1 MSAYSFYKHNDNTAW
16 SELHNIRRD
25 LATLGELDDALQ
37 RTRAFLATFSRFP
50 GTAQLDEIENDYV
63 LMRDFM
69 LKGYQDDRRPQLYH
83 GLVCRLFRLL
93 CDVELAYRRVN
104 DATMASRRQTDSQ
117 IDLDETRSRLEAFV
131 SDVAMLSLELEGS
144 RAEKQRGVY
153 AEHQQYVQGLF
164 EDIVFSPQWSH
175 DFARQVAD
183 MVLSPTVDTA
193 DAQVMVSAVM
203 LSAMNIVDPEKLLAL
218 LQIYREAADVK
229 VRQRALVGW
238 VFALDEETPE
248 LFGQIHQQIDELLDR
263 PEVRQELQELQMQ
276 VVYCQNAER
285 DNARLQ
291 QDIMPSL
298 LRNQNLEI
306 TRFGIREKMDDP
318 LEDILHPDADDR
330 KMEELEKSVRKM
342 NDMRKQGADIYF
354 GGFSQMKRFPFF
366 YTLCNWFMPFYLEH
380 PQLAHL
386 PAALL
391 SSGMMKQLFQAGP
404 FCDSDK
410 YSFAL
415 GFSNVFN
422 NLPGNIRDMLLNGEA
437 TMEIAGGDDI
447 DHNEPSLIRR
457 MYLQDLYRFFRLSDR
472 RKTFVDPFDSSH
484 DYLFI
489 DGEAYQ
495 EKMGHE
501 ARNVQKFLL
510 KQERYGSLKVL
521 HDVYFSP
528 SNIDDLM
535 MKATLAMHDGRYL
548 EAQVTYAH
556 VCELEPDN
564 VKARKGYAL
573 ASFYAEDYHDAAEQ
587 YQSLADLYPA
597 NRSYALNLAIALIN
611 DEQAEEGVKTLF
623 KLAYEYPDDLNI
635 KRAMAWGQ
643 LWLKNT
649 AQAEKLY
656 EEILAAP
663 HKAPA
668 DYLNAGY
675 SKWFVGDIVEA
686 VALMKNYLDAASSE
700 QEGDRRFQL
709 FNKLTEDRELL
720 DQYHI
725 PKVDR
730 KLMVDLVT
738 QLYR

>member
-1 MSAYSFYKHNDNTAW
+1 
-16 SELHNIRRD
+16 
-25 LATLGELDDALQ
+25 
-37 RTRAFLATFSRFP
+37 
-50 GTAQLDEIENDYV
+50 
-63 LMRDFM
+63 
-69 LKGYQDDRRPQLYH
+69 
-83 GLVCRLFRLL
+83 
-93 CDVELAYRRVN
+93 
-104 DATMASRRQTDSQ
+104 
-117 IDLDETRSRLEAFV
+117 
-131 SDVAMLSLELEGS
+131 
-144 RAEKQRGVY
+144 
-153 AEHQQYVQGLF
+153 
-164 EDIVFSPQWSH
+164 
-175 DFARQVAD
+175 
-183 MVLSPTVDTA
+183 
-193 DAQVMVSAVM
+193 
-203 LSAMNIVDPEKLLAL
+203 
-218 LQIYREAADVK
+218 
-229 VRQRALVGW
+229 
-238 VFALDEETPE
+238 
-248 LFGQIHQQIDELLDR
+248 
-263 PEVRQELQELQMQ
+263 
-276 VVYCQNAER
+276 
-285 DNARLQ
+285 
-291 QDIMPSL
+291 
-298 LRNQNLEI
+298 
-306 TRFGIREKMDDP
+306 
-318 LEDILHPDADDR
+318 
-330 KMEELEKSVRKM
+330 
-342 NDMRKQGADIYF
+342 
-354 GGFSQMKRFPFF
+354 
-366 YTLCNWFMPFYLEH
+366 
-380 PQLAHL
+380 
-386 PAALL
+386 
-391 SSGMMKQLFQAGP
+391 
-404 FCDSDK
+404 
-410 YSFAL
+410 
-415 GFSNVFN
+415 
-422 NLPGNIRDMLLNGEA
+422 
-437 TMEIAGGDDI
+437 MEIAGGDDI

-510 KQERYGSLKVL
+510 KQDRYGSLKVL

-535 MKATLAMHDGRYL
+535 MKATLAMLDGRYL